1 MRARLIRINR
11 GFRIFIFLAVAS
23 LAIAQS
29 SPNTAAATLSVTG
42 DVSNP
47 LTLTPS
53 DLANLP
59 RQHVTFQEHDGSKAT
74 YEGVALTDILKK
86 AGAPSGSQL
95 KGKTMASYVLATA
108 RDGYQVTFT
117 LAELDPAIHASTVI
131 VADKRDGQPI
141 PGSLGPLRI
150 IAATD
155 KKGARS
161 VRMLEKLQV
170 VLLPPAPN
178 AGH

>member
-1 MRARLIRINR
+1 MHARYNRLKHGSRALV
-11 GFRIFIFLAVAS
+11 FVAMAS

-29 SPNTAAATLSVTG
+29 PDTAAATLSVGG

-47 LTLTPS
+47 LTLTAG
-53 DLANLP
+53 DLAKLP
-59 RQHVTFQEHDGSKAT
+59 RRSVTFEEHDGSKAT
-74 YEGVALTDILKK
+74 YEGVTLTDILKK

-117 LAELDPAIHASTVI
+117 LAELDPVIHDSTVI
-131 VADKRDGQPI
+131 VADTRDGKPI

-170 VLLPPAPN
+170 VVLKPASGGQP
-178 AGH
+178 